1 MFNFFEL
8 FCDLFCNAL
17 NLLLT
22 LKKSI
27 MKVRIMKAVFVLSLF
42 WGWASCNSD
51 EVVMETNAEVNAE
64 ANLLAK
70 TTKASTL
77 RVGDCTAVPGWASQN
92 GGATGG
98 GSAAET
104 VVTNYAQ
111 LKAAIE
117 NTAVKVIKVT
127 GTITI
132 PATST
137 GRIAFQDQTGKPI
150 YGASGA
156 KSVSTDQT
164 KANSGIL
171 NIKRCKN
178 IIIRNL
184 IFEGPGAYDTDGWD
198 NAIIDNCQN
207 VWVDHCEFRDG
218 VDGNL
223 DIKNQSDYVTV
234 SYTKFTY
241 LKPPRA
247 GGSGGS
253 DDHRYSNLIGSSDG
267 ATADRGKLRIT
278 FARCWWASG
287 CKERMPRVRFGRV
300 HIINNYFSS
309 SVSNKCVAA
318 GFEANIRVENNV
330 FENVK
335 TPIDLMTGFTAVTA
349 VGNIFTNTTGNTAGS
364 NTAFTPPYSIPTLA
378 ASAVKADVS
387 AGAGATFTGN
397 VCGSF

>member
-1 MFNFFEL
+1 MK
-8 FCDLFCNAL
+8 L
-17 NLLLT
+17 NLNV
-22 LKKSI
+22 S
-27 MKVRIMKAVFVLSLF
+27 VFIVSLF
-42 WGWASCNSD
+42 FGLTSCNN
-51 EVVMETNAEVNAE
+51 EETAETNAGTAQLETKTSKNNA
-64 ANLLAK
+64 
-70 TTKASTL
+70 
-77 RVGDCTAVPGWASQN
+77 RVGDCAAVPGWASQN
-92 GGATGG
+92 GGTTGG
-98 GSAAET
+98 GNATET
-104 VVTNYAQ
+104 VVSTYAQ

-117 NTAVKVIKVT
+117 NTSVKVIKVT

-137 GRIAFQDQTGKPI
+137 GRIAFQDQTGKTI

-156 KSVSTDQT
+156 KLVSTDQT

-178 IIIRNL
+178 IILRNL

-223 DIKNQSDYVTV
+223 DIKNQSDFVTV

-241 LKPPRA
+241 LKAPRP

-253 DDHRYSNLIGSSDG
+253 PDHRYSNLIGSSDG

-278 FARCWWASG
+278 FARCWWATG
-287 CKERMPRVRFGRV
+287 CKERMPRVRFGKV
-300 HIINNYFSS
+300 HIVNNYFNSS
-309 SVSNKCVAA
+309 ASNKCVAA
-318 GFEANIRVENNV
+318 GLEASIRVENNV
-330 FENVK
+330 FENVNQ
-335 TPIDLMTGFTAVTA
+335 PIDLMTGYTAVT
-349 VGNIFTNTTGNTAGS
+349 VIGNIFTNTTGNTAGS
-364 NTAFTPPYSIPTLA
+364 NTAFTPSYTIPLLS
-378 ASAVKADVS
+378 ASAVKADVT

-397 VCGSF
+397 ICGSF